1 MQSLHRGSFCA
12 CRDGEK
18 PRQESRCKPAEK
30 LVEGRDNPSKCSAES
45 LELLALSAHRLSQG
59 TLGYISED
67 SLGQRKKALDFTYR
81 RIFG

>member
-12 CRDGEK
+12 QDGEK
-18 PRQESRCKPAEK
+18 PVEGSDVYLSRCSS
-30 LVEGRDNPSKCSAES
+30 RNPSRS

-67 SLGQRKKALDFTYR
+67 SLGQRKR
-81 RIFG
+81 C